1 MRHFKQTLRLTIYIS
16 TIFAATLLLGFR
28 LLTNPV
34 TITGHLKKNPKD
46 SSAFVERVSIFVK
59 GDIKVLAQTISDN
72 KGNFTLTFTPKQE
85 KSFDFYCRG
94 LGIDT
99 ILIASFK
106 SFESDTPDIL
116 FYIPGIRKKN
126 PLGKTICPK
135 CNKADKVYK
144 IIYSDGIPDHF
155 DDDTKVHKQNENP
168 NIIDGEYY
176 AGTCIVGVAKYFCNR
191 DKVEF

>member
-1 MRHFKQTLRLTIYIS
+1 MNFI
-16 TIFAATLLLGFR
+16 LLNG
-28 LLTNPV
+28 T
-34 TITGHLKKNPKD
+34 KKGEAY
-46 SSAFVERVSIFVK
+46 S
-59 GDIKVLAQTISDN
+59 
-72 KGNFTLTFTPKQE
+72 
-85 KSFDFYCRG
+85 
-94 LGIDT
+94 
-99 ILIASFK
+99 
-106 SFESDTPDIL
+106 
-116 FYIPGIRKKN
+116 
-126 PLGKTICPK
+126 KTICPK